1 MELNRKTLI
10 AALVAGFLCM
20 GAGPE
25 PSQNVPGAQTAE
37 EAVHAGAS
45 ADKGQPTDERMSR
58 IDFGNTYI
66 IGQTIKSGAVYLLQR
81 KRSEIKSMLTYR
93 EDYRKEILEGFV
105 TQDEPHLKGRDTRG
119 NPARKEDRTGEDPVL
134 KGKGHGTE

>member
-20 GAGPE
+20 GAGSQ
-25 PSQNVPGAQTAE
+25 PSQNSPGAQTAD

-45 ADKGQPTDERMSR
+45 ADKGQPSDERMSR

-81 KRSEIKSMLTYR
+81 KKSEIKSMLTHRENYR
-93 EDYRKEILEGFV
+93 EEILEGFF
-105 TQDEPHLKGRDTRG
+105 TKDEQHREGQDARG
-119 NPARKEDRTGEDPVL
+119 NPAREEDRTGNRPVL
-134 KGKGHGTE
+134 EGKDHGTE